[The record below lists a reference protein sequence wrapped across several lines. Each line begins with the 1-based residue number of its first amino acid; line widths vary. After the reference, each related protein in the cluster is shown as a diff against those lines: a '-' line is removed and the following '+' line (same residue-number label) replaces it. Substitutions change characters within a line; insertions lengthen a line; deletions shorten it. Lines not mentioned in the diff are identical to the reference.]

1 MTTAGT
7 AAHRCGRLV
16 TRVDR
21 TANRAQPNP
30 NPRSIEPVMTA
41 SVAPGKTTR
50 ARTRAVRAPAAR
62 EPATTPVTG
71 RVRGGDAVPPSRV
84 VVGRMSTLMT
94 VSLSQ

>member
-7 AAHRCGRLV
+7 AAHRWARLV
-16 TRVDR
+16 IRVDR
-21 TANRAQPNP
+21 AANRVQPKA

-41 SVAPGKTTR
+41 SVAPGKTTK

-62 EPATTPVTG
+62 EPATTPVTD
-71 RVRGGDAVPPSRV
+71 RVDSGDAVLGSPV
-84 VVGRMSTLMT
+84 VVGRMPTLMT